1 MRTRVLL
8 TGVLKAGRA
17 GLVAVALTGGGWA
30 FAQGSTGKGV
40 QPLILAVNEGAAGN
54 VDATEIA
61 LRYEGFKEAIQKILG
76 VPVSLV
82 AVRDAKVLRSSVQ
95 TGSYSLVLS
104 RPVDILAEAIR
115 DFGYQPVVVARE
127 TGYALF
133 IVPKDSP
140 IRTIMQ
146 VEGRSIV
153 TPDRY
158 SYMWRIAAAMLRDNQ
173 IAIAKQNV
181 RSMRDQAAIG
191 WSMENGFF
199 DVGVVA
205 SFSAVGRTW
214 EKKGGRVIARSRD
227 LVTVPLV
234 ASPRVTGAQ
243 IANLR
248 AALIKLDSSP
258 QGAAI
263 LKQVGVSGFRET
275 SPGPFLD
282 LLAWLGELEA
292 PKQ

>member
-1 MRTRVLL
+1 MMIRTALM
-8 TGVLKAGRA
+8 GVLDLGRV
-17 GLVAVALTGGGWA
+17 GLLAVALTGAGCA
-30 FAQGSTGKGV
+30 FAQGSAARGA
-40 QPLILAVNEGAAGN
+40 PLILAVNEGAAGN
-54 VDATEIA
+54 VDAAEIA
-61 LRYEGFKEAIQKILG
+61 LRYEGFKGIIQKTLG

-82 AVRDAKVLRSSVQ
+82 AVRDAKVLRNSVQ
-95 TGSYSLVLS
+95 KGSYSLVLS

-115 DFGYQPVVVARE
+115 DFGYQPVVVAKE

-140 IRTIMQ
+140 IRTLVQ
-146 VEGRSIV
+146 VEGKSIV

-199 DVGVVA
+199 EVGVVA

-234 ASPRVTGAQ
+234 ASPKITAAQ
-243 IANLR
+243 IADLR
-248 AALIKLDSSP
+248 AALIRLDSSE
-258 QGAAI
+258 QGTAI

-282 LLAWLGELEA
+282 LLAWLGDLPV
-292 PKQ
+292 PKE

>member
-1 MRTRVLL
+1 MIVRAALL
-8 TGVLKAGRA
+8 ALHVGLLSAGPSI
-17 GLVAVALTGGGWA
+17 
-30 FAQGSTGKGV
+30 AQGPSSRGA

-61 LRYEGFKEAIQKILG
+61 LRYEGFKATLQRALG
-76 VPVSLV
+76 APVSLV
-82 AVRDAKVLRSSVQ
+82 AVRDVKVLRSSVRAR
-95 TGSYSLVLS
+95 SYSLILS
-104 RPVDILAEAIR
+104 RPVDVLAEAIR
-115 DFGYQPVVVARE
+115 DFGYQPVVVAKE
-127 TGYALF
+127 TGYAFF

-140 IRTIMQ
+140 IRSIMQ
-146 VEGRSIV
+146 VDGKTLV

-191 WSMENGFF
+191 WSVENGFF

-234 ASPRVTGAQ
+234 ASPRISTAQ
-243 IANLR
+243 IERLR
-248 AALIKLDSSP
+248 AVLIKMDSNEE
-258 QGAAI
+258 GAAI
-263 LKQVGVSGFRET
+263 LKQIGVGGFRET

-282 LLAWLGELEA
+282 LLAWLGDLEA
-292 PKQ
+292 PKE

>member
-1 MRTRVLL
+1 MRTRVLF

-17 GLVAVALTGGGWA
+17 GLLAVALTGAGCA
-30 FAQGSTGKGV
+30 FAQGSAGKGV
-40 QPLILAVNEGAAGN
+40 HPLILAVNEGAAGN

-61 LRYEGFKEAIQKILG
+61 LRYEGFKETIQKILG

-95 TGSYSLVLS
+95 AGSYSLVLS
-104 RPVDILAEAIR
+104 RPVDVLAEAIR
-115 DFGYQPVVVARE
+115 DFGYQPVVVAKE
-127 TGYALF
+127 NGYALF

-146 VEGRSIV
+146 VEGKSIV

-234 ASPRVTGAQ
+234 ASPKVSAAQ

-282 LLAWLGELEA
+282 LLAWLGDLEA
-292 PKQ
+292 PKP

>member
-1 MRTRVLL
+1 MIWTELKGVVDLGRVGLL
-8 TGVLKAGRA
+8 
-17 GLVAVALTGGGWA
+17 AVALVGAGCA
-30 FAQGSTGKGV
+30 FAQGSAARRA

-54 VDATEIA
+54 VDAVEIA
-61 LRYEGFKEAIQKILG
+61 LRYEGFKETIQKALG

-82 AVRDAKVLRSSVQ
+82 AVRDAKVLRSSVR

-115 DFGYQPVVVARE
+115 DFGYQPVVVAKE
-127 TGYALF
+127 TGNALF

-140 IRTIMQ
+140 IRTLVQ
-146 VEGRSIV
+146 VEGKSIV

-173 IAIAKQNV
+173 IAITKQNV

-234 ASPRVTGAQ
+234 VSPKITAAQ

-248 AALIKLDSSP
+248 AELIRLDSSQ

-282 LLAWLGELEA
+282 LLAWLGDLQA
-292 PKQ
+292 PKE